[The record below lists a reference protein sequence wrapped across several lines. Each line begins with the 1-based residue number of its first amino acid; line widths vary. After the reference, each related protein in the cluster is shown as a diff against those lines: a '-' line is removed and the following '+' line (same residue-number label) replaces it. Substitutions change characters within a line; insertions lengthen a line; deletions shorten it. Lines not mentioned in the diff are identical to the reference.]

1 MPRLFSYTILRDDG
15 AAPNPFRGL
24 CTLAICKPQI
34 RRKAAVGD
42 WVVGLGSKRAPSGN
56 LAGRMVC
63 AMRVDQVL
71 TLRDYDRLAPTH
83 WPHRVP
89 NPQSAIMS
97 DRLGDCIYDFSGGAP
112 VQRAGLHAAQHVATD
127 LSGENVLVSRHYFY
141 FGQNAVPLPPR
152 LRELV
157 HQTQAHKVTV
167 NAPLVEPFLRWLYGL
182 GLEPNHLYG
191 WPDGVPEWANP
202 GGMGSHPLLINR
214 RGKTFPR
221 LSYPG

>member
-89 NPQSAIMS
+89 NLQSAIMS
-97 DRLGDCIYDFSGGAP
+97 DRLGDCIYDFFTGIGGEFMTGRLS
-112 VQRAGLHAAQHVATD
+112 RAKCGRA
-127 LSGENVLVSRHYFY
+127 RII
-141 FGQNAVPLPPR
+141 
-152 LRELV
+152 
-157 HQTQAHKVTV
+157 
-167 NAPLVEPFLRWLYGL
+167 
-182 GLEPNHLYG
+182 
-191 WPDGVPEWANP
+191 P
-202 GGMGSHPLLINR
+202 GGGETSTSWPRVNSLPTSRPKKGPLE
-214 RGKTFPR
+214 
-221 LSYPG
+221 

>member
-127 LSGENVLVSRHYFY
+127 LSGENVLV
-141 FGQNAVPLPPR
+141 
-152 LRELV
+152 
-157 HQTQAHKVTV
+157 TV